1 MGVSEPFI
9 RRPIATS
16 LLGIALLIGG
26 LLGYFALPVSALPQV
41 DFPTVQVTT
50 QLPGASPDV
59 IASLITA
66 PLERQLGQIPSLS
79 AMNSTSSFGVSQI
92 SLQFDL
98 NRDIDGATQDV
109 QAAINAAAGVLP
121 KTLPYPP
128 TYAKVNPADAPVMT
142 LALRS
147 DTISLRAMSDIA
159 DTLLAQRLSQ
169 ISGVG
174 RVSVLGGLKPA
185 VRIQA
190 DLARLAAYGIAMED
204 LRTAIASANVSGPK
218 GSLDGAQQSY
228 IIAANDQIAAADAYK
243 PVIIAYRNGS
253 PVTIADVAQIVDGL
267 ENDRTGGWYQGSPAV
282 IIDIQR
288 QPGANVIDVVSQ
300 IRAEIPKVQRAIPA
314 GVNLTIVSDR
324 TVTIRASVRDVQFT
338 LILSVVLVTLV
349 VLLFLRSLRATLI
362 AGVALPLSLI
372 TSFGIMYF
380 AGFSLDNL
388 SLMALTIG
396 TGFVV
401 DDAIVMIENIV
412 RHMENGDSAMEASLK
427 GASEI
432 GFTVISLTV
441 SLIAVFIP
449 LLFMSGLVGR
459 MFREFALTLTIAV
472 VTSAVVSLTLTPMM
486 CSRLLKHAHE
496 ELAVPGLAAVSR
508 FIDRTVGFY
517 HRTLLWVLERQR
529 ATLVVTFA
537 TLIATLAL
545 YVVAPKGF
553 LPLQDTA
560 SITAVTEAGPDVSF
574 AEMQKRQAEA
584 ADAIKADPDVTG
596 VVSVIGAGSVNP
608 TTNVGR
614 LVMTL
619 KPRGER
625 RDDVSVVITRLKER
639 VAAIPGMTIY
649 FQPVQDVQIST
660 QSSRSQYQY
669 TLTGTDAALVSE
681 WARKLVAEMR
691 RDPLF
696 RDVSSEA
703 QEGGLRAQLTV
714 DRTRA
719 GQLGVSLQ
727 GITDTL
733 NDAFAQRQIST
744 IYGQANQY
752 RVVLEALP
760 MYQRDPSI
768 LSKLYLPGAASAT
781 AGAPN
786 AQVPLS
792 AVATLT
798 RTTAPLAISHQAQFP
813 SISLSFNLAPGAA
826 LGDAVEAVKTI
837 ETRIE
842 MPNSIVGVYAGDAA
856 EFAKALAG
864 QPWLL
869 LAAVI
874 TIYIVLGVLYE
885 SYIHPIT
892 ILSTLPSAGV
902 GAILALML
910 CGQDLSVIGL
920 IGIILLMGHRQEE
933 RDHDDRLRARGRARA
948 GDVAER
954 GDRTGLSAAL
964 PSDHDDDAGRPV
976 RCAAAGDRE
985 RHRRR
990 AALPTR
996 HLHYRRPAAQPIAHA
1011 LHHAGDLSRPR
1022 PHQPPPR
1029 AGAAAGRIRRSARRG
1044 RDRGDAVMASISEP
1058 FIRRP
1063 VATTLLSIG
1072 LFLLGIVAY
1081 EFLPVASVP
1090 NIDFSR
1096 HLRLG
1101 QPSWRRPVRHGR
1113 DGCLAAGAAAR
1124 RDRGHQP
1131 DHLDFVTRHDQ
1142 HPAPVRHRP
1151 QRRQSRPRRAG
1162 GNQCVAGRP
1171 AERFADAA
1179 ALPQGEHRRR
1189 AGLRAGADLEDA
1201 VRQRGLRRRRHRA
1214 GAAHLAGAGGGQC
1227 DDLGCRP
1234 AGGQDSAQSCR
1245 AVQCRHRHR
1254 RRANCDYQRQ
1264 PARSGRHLQRRAPE
1278 RDAVAQQAD
1287 ADGERVPRHRH
1298 QEREGQFRPALR
1310 CCRHRGLR
1318 P

>member
-1 MGVSEPFI
+1 MSVSEPFI

-26 LLGYFALPVSALPQV
+26 GLGYFALPVSALPQV

-79 AMNSTSSFGVSQI
+79 SMNSTSSFGVSQI

-121 KTLPYPP
+121 RTLPYPP
-128 TYAKVNPADAPVMT
+128 VYAKVNPADAPVLT
-142 LALRS
+142 LALTS
-147 DTISLRAMSDIA
+147 ETISLRAMSDIA
-159 DTLLAQRLSQ
+159 DTILAQRLSQ

-185 VRIQA
+185 VRVQA

-204 LRTAIASANVSGPK
+204 LRNAIAGANVSGPK

-228 IIAANDQIAAADAYK
+228 TIAANDQIAAADAYK
-243 PVIIAYRNGS
+243 PIIIAYRNGN
-253 PVTIADVAQIVDGL
+253 PVTIGDVAQIVDGL
-267 ENDRTGGWYQGSPAV
+267 ENDRTGGWYQGTPAV

-288 QPGANVIDVVSQ
+288 QPGANVIEVVRQ
-300 IRAEIPKVQRAIPA
+300 IRAEIPKLQRAIPA
-314 GVNLTIVSDR
+314 GVNLTVVSDR

-338 LILSVVLVTLV
+338 LILAVVLVTLV
-349 VLLFLRSLRATLI
+349 VLLFLRSIRATII

-372 TSFGIMYF
+372 TSFGVMYF

-412 RHMENGDSAMEASLK
+412 RHMENGESAMSASLR

-486 CSRLLKHAHE
+486 CSRILRHAHE
-496 ELAVPGLAAVSR
+496 ELAVPGLALISGL
-508 FIDRTVGFY
+508 IDRMVGFY
-517 HRTLLWVLERQR
+517 ERTLLWVLQHQR
-529 ATLVVTFA
+529 ETMLVTLATIAATLF
-537 TLIATLAL
+537 L
-545 YVVAPKGF
+545 YIVAPKGF

-560 SITAVTEAGPDVSF
+560 SITAVTQAGPDVSF
-574 AEMQKRQAEA
+574 AEMQARQTQAAET
-584 ADAIKADPDVTG
+584 IKADPDVIG

-608 TTNVGR
+608 TTNVGK

-625 RDDVSVVITRLKER
+625 ADDVGVVVARLKQK
-639 VAAIPGMTIY
+639 VALIPGMTIY

-669 TLTGTDAALVSE
+669 TLTGTDATLVSE
-681 WARKLVAEMR
+681 WANKLVAEMR

-696 RDVSSEA
+696 RDVSSES
-703 QEGGLRAQLTV
+703 QDGGLRAQLNV
-714 DRTRA
+714 DRQRA

-727 GITDTL
+727 VITDTL

-768 LSKLYLPGAASAT
+768 LSKLYVPGVAAV
-781 AGAPN
+781 AGSPAG
-786 AQVPLS
+786 QVPIS
-792 AVATLT
+792 AVATLV

-813 SISLSFNLAPGAA
+813 AVSLSFNLAPGES
-826 LGDAVEAVKTI
+826 LGDAVEAVKSI
-837 ETRIE
+837 EKRIG
-842 MPNSIVGVYAGDAA
+842 MPSNIVGIYAGDAA
-856 EFAKALAG
+856 EFAKSLAG
-864 QPWLL
+864 QPWLI
-869 LAAVI
+869 LAAIV

-920 IGIILLMGHRQEE
+920 IGIILLMGIVKKNAIMMIDFALE
-933 RDHDDRLRARGRARA
+933 
-948 GDVAER
+948 AER
-954 GDRTGLSAAL
+954 NQGLSAYDAIVQACLLRFRPIMMTTLAALFGAL
-964 PSDHDDDAGRPV
+964 PLAIESGTGAELRFPLGISIIGGLLLSQLLTLYTTPVIYLALDAIN
-976 RCAAAGDRE
+976 
-985 RHRRR
+985 RRLEG
-990 AALPTR
+990 ALP
-996 HLHYRRPAAQPIAHA
+996 PAGPEA
-1011 LHHAGDLSRPR
+1011 
-1022 PHQPPPR
+1022 PPV
-1029 AGAAAGRIRRSARRG
+1029 AGA
-1044 RDRGDAVMASISEP
+1044 
-1058 FIRRP
+1058 
-1063 VATTLLSIG
+1063 T
-1072 LFLLGIVAY
+1072 
-1081 EFLPVASVP
+1081 
-1090 NIDFSR
+1090 
-1096 HLRLG
+1096 
-1101 QPSWRRPVRHGR
+1101 
-1113 DGCLAAGAAAR
+1113 
-1124 RDRGHQP
+1124 
-1131 DHLDFVTRHDQ
+1131 
-1142 HPAPVRHRP
+1142 
-1151 QRRQSRPRRAG
+1151 
-1162 GNQCVAGRP
+1162 
-1171 AERFADAA
+1171 
-1179 ALPQGEHRRR
+1179 
-1189 AGLRAGADLEDA
+1189 
-1201 VRQRGLRRRRHRA
+1201 
-1214 GAAHLAGAGGGQC
+1214 
-1227 DDLGCRP
+1227 
-1234 AGGQDSAQSCR
+1234 
-1245 AVQCRHRHR
+1245 
-1254 RRANCDYQRQ
+1254 
-1264 PARSGRHLQRRAPE
+1264 
-1278 RDAVAQQAD
+1278 
-1287 ADGERVPRHRH
+1287 
-1298 QEREGQFRPALR
+1298 EGMQ
-1310 CCRHRGLR
+1310 
-1318 P
+1318 

>member
-1 MGVSEPFI
+1 MSVSEPFI

-16 LLGIALLIGG
+16 LLGIALMIGG
-26 LLGYFALPVSALPQV
+26 ALGYWALPVSALPQV

-79 AMNSTSSFGVSQI
+79 SMTSTSSFGVSQV

-121 KTLPYPP
+121 KNLPYPP
-128 TYAKVNPADAPVMT
+128 IYAKVNPADAPVLT
-142 LALRS
+142 LALTS
-147 DTISLRAMSDIA
+147 ETISLRAMSDLA
-159 DTLLAQRLSQ
+159 DTVLAQRLSQ

-174 RVSVLGGLKPA
+174 RVAVLGGLKPA
-185 VRIQA
+185 VRVQA
-190 DLARLAAYGIAMED
+190 DLARLAAYGISMED
-204 LRTAIASANVSGPK
+204 LRNAIAGANVSGPK
-218 GSLDGAQQSY
+218 GSLDGAQQAY
-228 IIAANDQIAAADAYK
+228 TIAANDQIATAEAYK
-243 PVIIAYRNGS
+243 PIIIAYRNGA
-253 PVTIADVAQIVDGL
+253 PVTIGDVAVIVDGL
-267 ENDRTGGWYQGSPAV
+267 ENERTGGWYQGTPAV

-288 QPGANVIDVVSQ
+288 QPGANVIEVVRQ
-300 IRAEIPKVQRAIPA
+300 IRDEIPKLQRAIPA
-314 GVNLTIVSDR
+314 GVNLTVVSDR
-324 TVTIRASVRDVQFT
+324 TVTIRASVHDVQFT

-412 RHMENGDSAMEASLK
+412 RHMEDGETAMEASLR
-427 GASEI
+427 GAREI

-472 VTSAVVSLTLTPMM
+472 VTSAIVSLTLTPMM
-486 CSRLLKHAHE
+486 CSRLLKHAGE
-496 ELAVPGLAAVSR
+496 EIAVPGLAAISR
-508 FIDRTVGFY
+508 GIDRMVNFY
-517 HRTLLWVLERQR
+517 QRTLLWVLERQR
-529 ATLVVTFA
+529 ATMLVTFA
-537 TLIATLAL
+537 TIAATLVL

-560 SITAVTEAGPDVSF
+560 SITAVTQAGPDVSF
-574 AEMQKRQAEA
+574 AEMQSRQTQA
-584 ADAIKADPDVTG
+584 ANAIQADPDVTG

-625 RDDVSVVITRLKER
+625 RDDVAAVIAGLKER
-639 VAAIPGMTIY
+639 VAPIPGMTIY

-669 TLTGTDAALVSE
+669 TLTGTDSALVTL
-681 WARKLVAEMR
+681 WANNLVAEMR

-703 QEGGLRAQLTV
+703 QDGGLRAALDINRQ
-714 DRTRA
+714 RA

-727 GITDTL
+727 AVNDTL

-760 MYQRDPSI
+760 VYQSDPSI
-768 LSKLYLPGAASAT
+768 LSKLYLPGVL
-781 AGAPN
+781 G

-813 SISLSFNLAPGAA
+813 AVSLSFNLAPGAA
-826 LGDAVEAVKTI
+826 LGDAVDAVKNI
-837 ETRIE
+837 ETRIG
-842 MPNSIVGVYAGDAA
+842 MPGSIVGLYAGDAA
-856 EFAKALAG
+856 EFAKSLAG
-864 QPWLL
+864 QPWLI
-869 LAAVI
+869 LAAIV

-910 CGQDLSVIGL
+910 FGQDLSVIGL
-920 IGIILLMGHRQEE
+920 IGIILLMGIVKKNAIMMIDFALE
-933 RDHDDRLRARGRARA
+933 
-948 GDVAER
+948 AER
-954 GDRTGLSAAL
+954 NQGMSATDAIVQACLLRFRPIMMTTLAAL
-964 PSDHDDDAGRPV
+964 FG
-976 RCAAAGDRE
+976 
-985 RHRRR
+985 
-990 AALPTR
+990 ALPLAVESGTGAELR
-996 HLHYRRPAAQPIAHA
+996 FPLGISIIGGLLLSQVLTLYTTPVIYLALDRVNRSLEKAVPPVGPERP
-1011 LHHAGDLSRPR
+1011 S
-1022 PHQPPPR
+1022 PPV
-1029 AGAAAGRIRRSARRG
+1029 AGA
-1044 RDRGDAVMASISEP
+1044 
-1058 FIRRP
+1058 
-1063 VATTLLSIG
+1063 T
-1072 LFLLGIVAY
+1072 
-1081 EFLPVASVP
+1081 
-1090 NIDFSR
+1090 
-1096 HLRLG
+1096 
-1101 QPSWRRPVRHGR
+1101 
-1113 DGCLAAGAAAR
+1113 
-1124 RDRGHQP
+1124 
-1131 DHLDFVTRHDQ
+1131 
-1142 HPAPVRHRP
+1142 
-1151 QRRQSRPRRAG
+1151 
-1162 GNQCVAGRP
+1162 
-1171 AERFADAA
+1171 
-1179 ALPQGEHRRR
+1179 
-1189 AGLRAGADLEDA
+1189 
-1201 VRQRGLRRRRHRA
+1201 
-1214 GAAHLAGAGGGQC
+1214 
-1227 DDLGCRP
+1227 
-1234 AGGQDSAQSCR
+1234 
-1245 AVQCRHRHR
+1245 
-1254 RRANCDYQRQ
+1254 
-1264 PARSGRHLQRRAPE
+1264 
-1278 RDAVAQQAD
+1278 
-1287 ADGERVPRHRH
+1287 
-1298 QEREGQFRPALR
+1298 EGMQ
-1310 CCRHRGLR
+1310 
-1318 P
+1318 

>member
-1 MGVSEPFI
+1 MSVSEPFI

-16 LLGIALLIGG
+16 LLGIALMIGG
-26 LLGYFALPVSALPQV
+26 ALGYWALPVSALPQV

-79 AMNSTSSFGVSQI
+79 SMQSTSSFGVSQI

-109 QAAINAAAGVLP
+109 QAAINAAAGILP
-121 KTLPYPP
+121 KNLPYPP
-128 TYAKVNPADAPVMT
+128 TYAKVNPADAPVLT
-142 LALRS
+142 LALTS
-147 DTISLRAMSDIA
+147 ETISLRAMSDIA
-159 DTLLAQRLSQ
+159 DTILGQRLSQ

-174 RVSVLGGLKPA
+174 RVAILGGLKPA
-185 VRIQA
+185 VRVQA
-190 DLARLAAYGIAMED
+190 DLARLAAYGISMED
-204 LRTAIASANVSGPK
+204 LRNAIAGANVSGPK
-218 GSLDGAQQSY
+218 GSLDGAQQAY
-228 IIAANDQIAAADAYK
+228 TIAANDQIAAAEAYK
-243 PVIIAYRNGS
+243 PIIIAYRNGS
-253 PVTIADVAQIVDGL
+253 PVTIGDVAIIIDGL
-267 ENDRTGGWYQGSPAV
+267 ENDRTGGWYQGTPAV

-288 QPGANVIDVVSQ
+288 QPGANVIEVVRQ

-324 TVTIRASVRDVQFT
+324 TVTIRASVHDVQFT

-380 AGFSLDNL
+380 SGFSLDNL

-412 RHMENGDSAMEASLK
+412 RHMENGESVMEASLK

-472 VTSAVVSLTLTPMM
+472 VTSAIVSLTLTPMM
-486 CSRLLKHAHE
+486 CSRLLKHVGE
-496 ELAVPGLAAVSR
+496 EMTVPGLAAVSR
-508 FIDRTVGFY
+508 FIDRTVDLY
-517 HRTLLWVLERQR
+517 HRTLLWVLQRQR
-529 ATLVVTFA
+529 ATLAVTFA
-537 TLIATLAL
+537 TIAATLFM
-545 YVVAPKGF
+545 YVIAPKGF

-574 AEMQKRQAEA
+574 AEMQSRQATA
-584 ADAIKADPDVTG
+584 AAAIQADPDVVG

-619 KPRGER
+619 RPRGER
-625 RDDVSVVITRLKER
+625 HDDISVVIDRLKQR
-639 VAAIPGMTIY
+639 VASIPGMTIY

-669 TLTGTDAALVSE
+669 TLTGTDATEVSL
-681 WARKLVAEMR
+681 WSQKLVAEMR

-703 QEGGLRAQLTV
+703 QEGGLRAALDINRQ
-714 DRTRA
+714 RA
-719 GQLGVSLQ
+719 GQLGVSIQ
-727 GITDTL
+727 AVNDTL

-752 RVVLEALP
+752 RVVLEAMP

-768 LSKLYLPGAASAT
+768 LSKLYLPGAASTT
-781 AGAPN
+781 AGTPG

-798 RTTAPLAISHQAQFP
+798 RTTAPLAISHLAQFP
-813 SISLSFNLAPGAA
+813 AASLSFNLAPGEA
-826 LGDAVEAVKTI
+826 LGDAVEAVKKI
-837 ETRIE
+837 ETRIG
-842 MPNSIVGVYAGDAA
+842 MPGSIVGVYAGDAA
-856 EFAKALAG
+856 EFSKSLAG
-864 QPWLL
+864 QPWLI
-869 LAAVI
+869 LAAIV

-910 CGQDLSVIGL
+910 FGQDLSVIGL
-920 IGIILLMGHRQEE
+920 IGIILLMGIVKKNAIMMIDFALEAE
-933 RDHDDRLRARGRARA
+933 RHQGMSPSDAIVQACLLRFRPIMMTTLAALFGALPLAIESGTGAELRFPLGISIIGGLLLSQLLTLYTTPVIYLALDRLNRKIEKAVPDPGPP
-948 GDVAER
+948 G
-954 GDRTGLSAAL
+954 
-964 PSDHDDDAGRPV
+964 
-976 RCAAAGDRE
+976 
-985 RHRRR
+985 
-990 AALPTR
+990 PTV
-996 HLHYRRPAAQPIAHA
+996 
-1011 LHHAGDLSRPR
+1011 
-1022 PHQPPPR
+1022 
-1029 AGAAAGRIRRSARRG
+1029 AGA
-1044 RDRGDAVMASISEP
+1044 
-1058 FIRRP
+1058 
-1063 VATTLLSIG
+1063 T
-1072 LFLLGIVAY
+1072 
-1081 EFLPVASVP
+1081 
-1090 NIDFSR
+1090 
-1096 HLRLG
+1096 
-1101 QPSWRRPVRHGR
+1101 
-1113 DGCLAAGAAAR
+1113 
-1124 RDRGHQP
+1124 
-1131 DHLDFVTRHDQ
+1131 
-1142 HPAPVRHRP
+1142 
-1151 QRRQSRPRRAG
+1151 
-1162 GNQCVAGRP
+1162 
-1171 AERFADAA
+1171 
-1179 ALPQGEHRRR
+1179 
-1189 AGLRAGADLEDA
+1189 
-1201 VRQRGLRRRRHRA
+1201 
-1214 GAAHLAGAGGGQC
+1214 
-1227 DDLGCRP
+1227 
-1234 AGGQDSAQSCR
+1234 
-1245 AVQCRHRHR
+1245 
-1254 RRANCDYQRQ
+1254 
-1264 PARSGRHLQRRAPE
+1264 
-1278 RDAVAQQAD
+1278 
-1287 ADGERVPRHRH
+1287 
-1298 QEREGQFRPALR
+1298 EGMQ
-1310 CCRHRGLR
+1310 
-1318 P
+1318 